1 MVFLLMLAVTRL
13 IAEVAVRLSFIEI
26 EVMVV
31 MNFGQFELKTP
42 FVTNIFI
49 VFIFIFVFCFFG
61 FRSLQAPMDGQI

>member
-1 MVFLLMLAVTRL
+1 MCFLINELILLML

-49 VFIFIFVFCFFG
+49 VFIFIFVLFVFVW
-61 FRSLQAPMDGQI
+61 